1 MIMLMMM
8 VVLVSVM
15 AIIITIMTVND
26 TDTDND
32 NDKIVNDINNY
43 FADDI
48 DHEVMTDTMMP
59 DDTKYRFTCVLSKFF
74 KIKARGNS

>member
-26 TDTDND
+26 TDTD

-74 KIKARGNS
+74 KMKARGNS